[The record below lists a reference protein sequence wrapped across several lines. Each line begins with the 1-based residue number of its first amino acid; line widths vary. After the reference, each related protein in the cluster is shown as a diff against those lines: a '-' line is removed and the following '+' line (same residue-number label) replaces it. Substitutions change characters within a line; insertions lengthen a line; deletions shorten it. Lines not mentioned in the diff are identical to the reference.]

1 MPRSALEIRP
11 LYTRFLFSD
20 VFERKKRRPIDG
32 PRRQSGR
39 METDQRGP
47 RVNALTSSLH
57 QAAYIN
63 VSFKLF
69 LFSST
74 FTSEIDGHTS
84 AGQND
89 NCFRLKKS
97 LREREKKGG
106 GCALRQLKY
115 SIKLRILLVAR
126 IDAQIRAGR
135 WGGGRLSAFRCA
147 FSGKYKSEWVARW
160 ASSGT
165 RLMCHSFRTKIVRL
179 LATTIDDIA
188 TSTVP
193 PTREIQ
199 TDIDLSAPY
208 RPPK

>member
-1 MPRSALEIRP
+1 MVHRITTPQNESDKQRTRFMPRPALEIRP

-97 LREREKKGG
+97 LRDRKK
-106 GCALRQLKY
+106 R
-115 SIKLRILLVAR
+115 RR
-126 IDAQIRAGR
+126 
-135 WGGGRLSAFRCA
+135 
-147 FSGKYKSEWVARW
+147 
-160 ASSGT
+160 
-165 RLMCHSFRTKIVRL
+165 MCPP
-179 LATTIDDIA
+179 
-188 TSTVP
+188 ST
-193 PTREIQ
+193 EIFN
-199 TDIDLSAPY
+199 
-208 RPPK
+208 